1 MTATVDTVLGLVTR
15 LTEAAI
21 KGAKPDTKAAS
32 VAEQV
37 IQLIEARGDAKVNAV
52 MAKARE
58 AYGLKP
64 VTKKGKTNEANPAS
78 PA

>member
-1 MTATVDTVLGLVTR
+1 MTATVDTVIGLVTR
-15 LTEAAI
+15 LAEAAI
-21 KGAKPDTKAAS
+21 KGAKPDTKTAT

-37 IQLIEARGDAKVNAV
+37 IQLIESRGDAKVNAV

-64 VTKKGKTNEANPAS
+64 AKKGKSNESNPS
-78 PA
+78 RPA

>member
-1 MTATVDTVLGLVTR
+1 MTATVDTVIGLVTR
-15 LTEAAI
+15 IAEAAI
-21 KGAKPDTKAAS
+21 KGAKPDTKAAT

-37 IQLIEARGDAKVNAV
+37 IQLIEARGDAKINAV

-64 VTKKGKTNEANPAS
+64 AKKKGATNESNPAPS
-78 PA
+78 V

>member
-1 MTATVDTVLGLVTR
+1 MTATVDTVIGLVTR
-15 LTEAAI
+15 VAEAAI
-21 KGAKPDTKAAS
+21 KGAKPDTKAAT

-37 IQLIEARGDAKVNAV
+37 IQLIEARGDAKINAV

-64 VTKKGKTNEANPAS
+64 AKKKGQPNETNPAS

>member
-15 LTEAAI
+15 LTEAAL

-37 IQLIEARGDAKVNAV
+37 IQLIEARGDAKINAV

-64 VTKKGKTNEANPAS
+64 SKKKGQPDESNPTR

>member
-15 LTEAAI
+15 IAEAAI

-37 IQLIEARGDAKVNAV
+37 IQLIEARGDAKINAV
-52 MAKARE
+52 MVKARE

-64 VTKKGKTNEANPAS
+64 AKKKGKSDETNPAS